1 MQGYYIGSR
10 SPTHHH
16 HPGVVGGGLNHPH
29 SSSTLR
35 PPLIPSLRLG
45 GTPTIIPTVNNVAA
59 PITLRPIQMHFPSL
73 DNLTLTTNNIDI
85 KIPLPL
91 CLPCDDDNNNT
102 MRHLFTCTSSSSSGG
117 GNNGDGNRGPGGS
130 GGSPTPQNLRDNP
143 ERLAKVSTLF
153 FYDISFLTAYT
164 FCVEGISSHPLAPYL
179 LHPSAFIG

>member
-1 MQGYYIGSR
+1 
-10 SPTHHH
+10 
-16 HPGVVGGGLNHPH
+16 
-29 SSSTLR
+29 
-35 PPLIPSLRLG
+35 
-45 GTPTIIPTVNNVAA
+45 VNNVAA

-73 DNLTLTTNNIDI
+73 DNLTLTTKNIDI
-85 KIPLPL
+85 EIPLPL

-102 MRHLFTCTSSSSSGG
+102 MRHLSTCTSSSSSGG

-179 LHPSAFIG
+179 FNPSAFIG

>member
-1 MQGYYIGSR
+1 MQGYNIGSR
-10 SPTHHH
+10 SPTHLHH
-16 HPGVVGGGLNHPH
+16 RGIGGGLNHQQH

-85 KIPLPL
+85 EIPLPL
-91 CLPCDDDNNNT
+91 CLPCDDDDDNNT
-102 MRHLFTCTSSSSSGG
+102 MRRHLSTCTSSSPSGG

-153 FYDISFLTAYT
+153 
-164 FCVEGISSHPLAPYL
+164 
-179 LHPSAFIG
+179 